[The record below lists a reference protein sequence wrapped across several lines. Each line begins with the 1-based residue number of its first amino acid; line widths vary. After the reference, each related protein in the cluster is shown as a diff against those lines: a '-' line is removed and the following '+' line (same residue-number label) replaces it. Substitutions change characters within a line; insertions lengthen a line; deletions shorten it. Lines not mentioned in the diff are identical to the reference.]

1 MNMPDK
7 KIIVLHVDLAEDKS
21 KIQEYID
28 YHAEVWP
35 EVIEDLRKR
44 PVGRM
49 RIYNSNNRLVMLLEV
64 EKDFNIEDGIH
75 IEPPQPKVAEWSTA
89 MTPLLKKL
97 ETGKID
103 EWTPMNIVFDTKDY
117 YQ

>member
-44 PVGRM
+44 PVERM